1 MQLTNGLMKKEA
13 LYEMLQCF
21 TGLSYVIILTTG
33 FNMDLRIN
41 KLGNVSNYSVAIILN
56 KNAIWYVTR
65 RALRKVPFCKDYSI

>member
-13 LYEMLQCF
+13 LHEMLQCF
-21 TGLSYVIILTTG
+21 TGLSYVILTMG

-56 KNAIWYVTR
+56 KNVIWYVIR